1 MGRGTVV
8 RLQLGLLL
16 LALLITQ
23 QVYSAPTA
31 MAQAAS
37 TPGAAVTP
45 AATTPRSSGTLQST
59 ADVLVFAIFSLLLHL
74 IYWETRA
81 EKHFHFPTHLLQ
93 RSPNGFWM
101 SSAQRK
107 RSSLLIPLC
116 ILLTQPWERHLGP
129 REGRA
134 SEGFDQIWNLPESGV
149 QGWKETERLKLA
161 NNLVSLT
168 NQGLRNMDF

>member
-45 AATTPRSSGTLQST
+45 AATTPRSSGTLRST

-74 IYWETRA
+74 IY
-81 EKHFHFPTHLLQ
+81 
-93 RSPNGFWM
+93 
-101 SSAQRK
+101 
-107 RSSLLIPLC
+107 
-116 ILLTQPWERHLGP
+116 
-129 REGRA
+129 
-134 SEGFDQIWNLPESGV
+134 
-149 QGWKETERLKLA
+149 
-161 NNLVSLT
+161 
-168 NQGLRNMDF
+168 